1 MEIFLLVVIAAVAW
15 LFLDGLKAREVAIA
29 AARRACE
36 AEDLQFLD
44 ETVESSGL
52 KPQRDAA
59 GRVRLRR
66 VHAFEFSDS
75 GNNRLKGSVVTLGHE
90 VVTVNV
96 GWRPSGNVWRIH

>member
-1 MEIFLLVVIAAVAW
+1 MEILLLVAIVAIAW
-15 LFLDGLKAREVAIA
+15 LFLDGLKAREIAIA
-29 AARRACE
+29 AARHACE

-52 KPQRDAA
+52 KPQRDAT

-90 VVTVNV
+90 VVAVNV